1 MTMHTLFSEHPLGIP
16 NQTSPQ
22 SPLPPVHA
30 HWWSAASGLGSQM
43 LYGESFGTNNQLM
56 KLSSSSSMD
65 NNSHNSHNNPSFKFG
80 DQLLTDAQH
89 GIDLGQQYQQKDNYY
104 TTPQQF
110 TTFPGDG
117 REPLLKVQ
125 KALQFSSTLPECVL
139 RQSSRPEYQA
149 CFDLG
154 LGQPMIRPNYPNINP
169 YPGMHATYGGYQT
182 TAGRV
187 MLPLNVNTEDGPI
200 FVNSKQYRRIMQR
213 RLCRA
218 KAQLG
223 KKVARVRK
231 PYLHESRHL
240 HAMRRARGCGGRFL
254 TKNVG
259 AEKGGSGID
268 NFQLSQ
274 LSGSLISEVAH
285 SDSRNANSSEGN
297 GNISTL
303 SGSEVTSICSRGDL
317 YYFQIDPLRLT
328 GFHSLP
334 NMIDSGAQV
343 LSMSNKWVTV
353 PEGCGDLL
361 KV

>member
-1 MTMHTLFSEHPLGIP
+1 MTMHTLFSEHPMGIP

-30 HWWSAASGLGSQM
+30 HWWGAAGGLGSQL
-43 LYGESFGTNNQLM
+43 LYGESFGTNNQFM
-56 KLSSSSSMD
+56 KLSSSLD
-65 NNSHNSHNNPSFKFG
+65 NNNNHNNPSFRFG

-104 TTPQQF
+104 STPRQF
-110 TTFPGDG
+110 TIFPGDG

-125 KALQFSSTLPECVL
+125 KALQFTSTLPEYIL

-149 CFDLG
+149 CFELG

-169 YPGMHATYGGYQT
+169 YYGMYATYGGSQT

-187 MLPLNVNTEDGPI
+187 MLPLNVNSEDGPI
-200 FVNSKQYRRIMQR
+200 FVNSKQYHRIMQR
-213 RLCRA
+213 RVCRA

-254 TKNVG
+254 TKKAS
-259 AEKGGSGID
+259 AEKGGSGMD
-268 NFQLSQ
+268 NIQLSQ
-274 LSGSLISEVAH
+274 LSGSFISEVVH

-297 GNISTL
+297 GNVSSL
-303 SGSEVTSICSRGDL
+303 SGSEVTSIYSRGDL
-317 YYFQIDPLRLT
+317 YYFQIDPLRSA

-334 NMIDSGAQV
+334 SMIDSGAQV
-343 LSMSNKWVTV
+343 LSMHNKWVSV
-353 PEGCGDLL
+353 PEGYGDLL

>member
-1 MTMHTLFSEHPLGIP
+1 MTMHTLFSEHPMSIP

-30 HWWSAASGLGSQM
+30 HWWSAAGGLGSQL

-56 KLSSSSSMD
+56 KLSSSSPMD
-65 NNSHNSHNNPSFKFG
+65 NNNHNNPSLRFG
-80 DQLLTDAQH
+80 DQLTDAQH
-89 GIDLGQQYQQKDNYY
+89 GIDLSPQYQQKENYY
-104 TTPQQF
+104 SAPRQF
-110 TTFPGDG
+110 TILPGDG

-125 KALQFSSTLPECVL
+125 KALPFTSTLPEYAL

-149 CFDLG
+149 CFGLG
-154 LGQPMIRPNYPNINP
+154 LGQPMIRPNYPNISP
-169 YPGMHATYGGYQT
+169 HYGMYATYGGYQT
-182 TAGRV
+182 TAMTQGRV

-218 KAQLG
+218 KAQHG
-223 KKVARVRK
+223 KKVAKVRK

-254 TKNVG
+254 TKNASAG
-259 AEKGGSGID
+259 KGGTGID
-268 NFQLSQ
+268 DIQLSQ
-274 LSGSLISEVAH
+274 LSGSLMSEVAH

-303 SGSEVTSICSRGDL
+303 SGSEVTSIYSRGDL
-317 YYFQIDPLRLT
+317 YYFQIDPLPLT

-353 PEGCGDLL
+353 PEGYSDLL